1 MKVFNF
7 NVESWWS
14 LLKYLNNDIKL
25 ELAGRLIESLK
36 STPSP
41 MKEEND
47 DDWLKLYGAWSDE
60 EETAE
65 ELINLI
71 RTNRVSTRQIEPLD

>member
-1 MKVFNF
+1 MKVLNF
-7 NVESWWS
+7 NIERWWS
-14 LLKYLNNDIKL
+14 LLKYLNKDVKL

-36 STPSP
+36 KTPEP
-41 MKEEND
+41 IKEN
-47 DDWLKLYGAWSDE
+47 DDWLKLYGAWSEE

-71 RTNRVSTRQIEPLD
+71 KTSRVSTRQIEPLD

>member
-1 MKVFNF
+1 MKLLNF

-25 ELAGRLIESLK
+25 ELASRLIESLK
-36 STPSP
+36 NTPTP
-41 MKEEND
+41 KKEEE
-47 DDWLKLYGAWSDE
+47 DDWLKLYGAWSEE

-65 ELINLI
+65 ELIDLI
-71 RTNRVSTRQIEPLD
+71 RNSRVSTRQIESLD